1 MAVDT
6 IGSIK
11 SVAELQGQ
19 PVGTAEIAKSIR
31 GIGNTITNRINQLT
45 VKTAQSFLPVTE
57 QIQQINELLVS
68 PREEQQDQAYA
79 LIQKLQERLGIDL
92 GKFSTSM
99 QANIQKLYELN
110 SQQKADKA
118 EREQIH
124 TNKIEE
130 LRQEREIL
138 RERGINTIINE
149 KTYQL
154 ELQTAKTEREEKI
167 SLIEREKELQI
178 REKRLKKEAKDIQKA
193 EVIDKDR
200 EEKFLEEQRQL
211 TDDQLKLQEDKEN
224 QNQNTQQQ
232 SRGQGFLGQTFGAAG
247 TAAKDSFLELA
258 LLGKTVGKAF
268 SGIPKLLGG
277 FARGVGSV
285 AKIFGRLMVAM
296 LPVILTITAF
306 ALLIAAVVYAIIKVY
321 QIIMDVVD
329 TIKNKVNDIKQM
341 FTDLIDGFKNSRVGR
356 LLGLGPEE
364 EEIQDRYEGTPF
376 TSPEDQAKAD
386 AIKEHKDKYGYYED
400 VDLGAIDQHFKQE
413 QLDKAE
419 RMSNIKVPGFEE
431 SLKIR
436 PYDEPK
442 GIFKKIFD
450 NKDANETKIIEQD
463 LDKLLKESSTNNT
476 VISPTTTNVSNNTTH
491 AFSMAPKN
499 LDNTFLNVAGATSN
513 TLI

>member
-19 PVGTAEIAKSIR
+19 PVGTAEIVKSIR

-110 SQQKADKA
+110 NQQKADKA

-130 LRQEREIL
+130 LKQEREIL

-178 REKRLKKEAKDIQKA
+178 REKRLKKEAKDIQKD

-200 EEKFLEEQRQL
+200 EEKFLEEQRKL
-211 TDDQLKLQEDKEN
+211 TNDQLQLQEDKDK

-232 SRGQGFLGQTFGAAG
+232 SRSQGFLGQTFGAAG
-247 TAAKDSFLELA
+247 TEIKNSFLELA

-268 SGIPKLLGG
+268 SGIPKFLGG
-277 FARGVGSV
+277 FVRGIGSV

-296 LPVILTITAF
+296 LPLVLTISVF
-306 ALLIAAVVYAIIKVY
+306 ALLIAALVYAIIKVY
-321 QIIMDVVD
+321 KIIMDVVD
-329 TIKNKVNDIKQM
+329 TIKDKVEDIKQM
-341 FTDLIDGFKNSRVGR
+341 FTDLIDGFRNSRVGKF
-356 LLGLGPEE
+356 LGLGTDEE
-364 EEIQDRYEGTPF
+364 GVYDNAPPGL
-376 TSPEDQAKAD
+376 EDFNKN
-386 AIKEHKDKYGYYED
+386 KEKGEALSKMDDFGYYENPLTKGM
-400 VDLGAIDQHFKQE
+400 DLGLADQNFAFD
-413 QLDKAE
+413 QLNRSDGSIVEIPTLNYPTIKSLEDPKVKFEDMKSTDK
-419 RMSNIKVPGFEE
+419 N
-431 SLKIR
+431 
-436 PYDEPK
+436 
-442 GIFKKIFD
+442 
-450 NKDANETKIIEQD
+450 TKIIEQD
-463 LDKLLKESSTNNT
+463 LDNLLKEKNQSSSNT
-476 VISPTTTNVSNNTTH
+476 VIAPTTTSNSTNVTQ
-491 AFSMAPKN
+491 AISMSSKN
-499 LDNTFLNVAGATSN
+499 LDPSFINLQHYFSN
-513 TLI
+513 